1 MLDCKIALHL
11 IPTTGMGRNKNI
23 GNVGLSSGRQAKS
36 KGAYERSKMG
46 TNEKFKQK
54 KNKKKIGLTKRE
66 KVNHGTKDMNNLL
79 VPIIQLGIGLLFI
92 AGIGYLL
99 INYV

>member
-1 MLDCKIALHL
+1 MWASVLVAKLKVKVPMNAAKWE
-11 IPTTGMGRNKNI
+11 PMK
-23 GNVGLSSGRQAKS
+23 SS
-36 KGAYERSKMG
+36 
-46 TNEKFKQK
+46 NK

>member
-1 MLDCKIALHL
+1 MWASVLVAKLKVKVPMNAAKWE
-11 IPTTGMGRNKNI
+11 PMKSSNKKRI
-23 GNVGLSSGRQAKS
+23 
-36 KGAYERSKMG
+36 
-46 TNEKFKQK
+46 
-54 KNKKKIGLTKRE
+54 KKKIGLTKRE